1 MYTKPLSTI
10 KFEKDKTVYT
20 VDGFTNFMN
29 WMCASFFNLEGD
41 KDYGVKIDWTVQDK
55 PKIQVTYV

>member
-1 MYTKPLSTI
+1 MYTKPNAPI
-10 KFEKDKTVYT
+10 KFEKDKTIYT
-20 VDGFTNFMN
+20 VENFTNFMN
-29 WMCASFFNLEGD
+29 WMCAAFFNMEGD